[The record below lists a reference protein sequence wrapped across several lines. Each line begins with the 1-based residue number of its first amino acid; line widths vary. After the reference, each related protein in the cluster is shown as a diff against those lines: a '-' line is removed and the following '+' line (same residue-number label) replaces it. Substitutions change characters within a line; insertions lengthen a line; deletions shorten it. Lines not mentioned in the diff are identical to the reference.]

1 MEKVAFAGNI
11 QSQAVSV
18 NNVTMIFLARQTYK
32 VGFNGVC
39 NFYIWLYIDELRRA
53 GAFFCPEYFQ

>member
-18 NNVTMIFLARQTYK
+18 YNVTMIFMASQTYK
-32 VGFNGVC
+32 LGFNGEF
-39 NFYIWLYIDELRRA
+39 NFSIWPYIDELRRA